1 MIAKLAALAGGKAL
15 PWVAGAVLLLLT
27 GLVGWLRIEQL
38 QRQAAEARLTEARD
52 QLAAAQA
59 ALAQRATVIGAL
71 ERQAE
76 TIAAMQS
83 RLEPIRRVV
92 NAAPRTTAC
101 VASPVVAA
109 GLERLRAT
117 RPAAGADRAAPQPA
131 ALPGRTGGA

>member
-1 MIAKLAALAGGKAL
+1 MIAKIGALLGGKAL
-15 PWVAGAVLLLLT
+15 PWLAGGALLLIASL
-27 GLVGWLRIEQL
+27 GAWLRIEQL
-38 QRQAAEARLTEARD
+38 QRQAAETRIEEARG

-59 ALAQRATVIGAL
+59 ALEQRAAVIGAL

-83 RLEPIRRVV
+83 RLDPIRRVV

-117 RPAAGADRAAPQPA
+117 RPAGADRGAAQPA
-131 ALPGRTGGA
+131 ALPARAGGA